1 MHRFTLYTVLF
12 YLFTSFLPASSIRS
26 QVSLLEASENLK
38 LKSQQIVVHYL
49 VYHSNPKKFFYE
61 KETAMQNLKELDTE
75 FERIDRST
83 KEEETESILIALNKN
98 RTDMQEVFKKP
109 LNDENLKTILQL
121 SDTMYASAS
130 SLTKL
135 LDFELLSEEAKMLI
149 NLKKNSFLIEN
160 MTKYY
165 MVNQFES
172 NQKNREQLNH
182 AISKMND
189 SLLILNDYN
198 FNRKNSKLL
207 TQLNTYWEILK
218 SYYQKD
224 PKLKMDNIVLLTSR
238 EVEKYAFLLEKYHS
252 KEQ

>member
-1 MHRFTLYTVLF
+1 MHRFILYTLLF
-12 YLFTSFLPASSIRS
+12 YLFTSLLPAASIRS

-61 KETAMQNLKELDTE
+61 KETAIQNLEGLDRE

-83 KEEETESILIALNKN
+83 KEEESQSILMVLNEN
-98 RTDMQEVFKKP
+98 RTNIQELLKKP
-109 LNDENLKTILQL
+109 VNDENLETILQL
-121 SDTMYASAS
+121 SDTMLESAS

-149 NLKKNSFLIEN
+149 HLKNISFLIEN

-165 MVNQFES
+165 MVNHLQA
-172 NQKNREQLNH
+172 NQKNSEKLNH
-182 AISKMND
+182 AISKMTHA
-189 SLLILNDYN
+189 LLVLNDYN
-198 FNRKNSKLL
+198 FNRKNSIVL
-207 TQLNTYWEILK
+207 TQLNSYWEILK

-224 PKLKMDNIVLLTSR
+224 PKLKMENIVLLTSR
-238 EVEKYAFLLEKYHS
+238 EVQKYAFLLEKYHS